1 MSSAETMRK
10 VTISLPQELLDY
22 ADRRAKALNTS
33 RSQVIAQALAAV
45 HDHTVE
51 QLASEGYHFYAAEAS
66 EFAEASASAVAEGW
80 SAVWLTSATKGEAA
94 DGPAR

>member
-10 VTISLPQELLDY
+10 VTILLPQELLDY

-45 HDHTVE
+45 HDRTVE
-51 QLASEGYHFYAAEAS
+51 QVAAEGYHFYAAEAS
-66 EFAEASASAVAEGW
+66 EFAEASAPAVAEGW
-80 SAVWLTSATKGEAA
+80 SEVWLASSTDDEAA
-94 DGPAR
+94 NGAAR